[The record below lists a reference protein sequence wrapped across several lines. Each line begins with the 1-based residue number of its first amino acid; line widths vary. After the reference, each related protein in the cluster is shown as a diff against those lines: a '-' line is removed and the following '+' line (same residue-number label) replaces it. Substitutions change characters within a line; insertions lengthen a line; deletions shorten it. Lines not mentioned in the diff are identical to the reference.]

1 MAKKQSKGLGDTI
14 ENAIPK
20 TVKKIVK
27 KVFKDCGCNERKE
40 WANKMVPYPFF
51 NTVKN
56 CMTKEQHEAFKDYKK
71 RAPKVLEETDQNMI
85 HSMYNSVFA
94 VNMKPCVSCNG
105 AVWRG
110 YIMRLEKVYEN
121 YK

>member
-1 MAKKQSKGLGDTI
+1 MAKQQSKGLGDIIDKT
-14 ENAIPK
+14 IPK
-20 TVKKIVK
+20 AVKKIVK

-40 WANKMVPYPFF
+40 WLNTQFPYF
-51 NTVKN
+51 NEVKN

-71 RAPKVLEETDQNMI
+71 REPKILEEADQNMI

-110 YIMRLEKVYEN
+110 YITRLEKVYEN